1 MGGGQEDCLVL
12 GEYMDSSVF
21 RLDAG
26 ALAAAY
32 RSRSLS
38 PVEVVSAVI
47 DRAEATQAAL
57 NAFACLDRSGA
68 LATATQSE
76 KRWRSGAP
84 LGPLDGVPV
93 SIKDNIYASGMPTR
107 FGSCAIA
114 EADSSGSDSPSVAR
128 LREAGAIVFG
138 KTTLPDFAHKIVTD
152 SPLTG
157 VTRNPW
163 NVTRSPGG
171 SSGGAAAAVAA
182 GIGPLAVGTDGG
194 GSIRV
199 PAAWTGTFGLKP
211 SFGRVPHHPRGA
223 FPTVSHVGPMTRTVK
238 DSALMLTAMTRPDS
252 RDWYALP
259 FDPVNYAD
267 RLERDFEGLR
277 IAASMDLGL
286 GVPVESDIAAAVE
299 KAVTAIEQIGVS
311 VDRTQPAQISAC
323 MDVHRI
329 HWTSFSARLARRL
342 GERADRLDPSMKL
355 LVAAGDSLPQGAF
368 ADAVVARGE
377 LGSLLNGFFDRYDL
391 LVAPVIN
398 ISAPVIAEIDP
409 LEPPLPV
416 LTAWC
421 NQAGLPAASLPCG
434 LTAEGLPIGLQVVG
448 GPRADTLVL
457 SFCHRLEQA
466 FGRFEPPFA
475 A

>member
-1 MGGGQEDCLVL
+1 
-12 GEYMDSSVF
+12 MDNSVF
-21 RLDAG
+21 RLDAVE
-26 ALAAAY
+26 LAAAY

-38 PVEVVSAVI
+38 PVEVVSTVL
-47 DRAEATQAAL
+47 DRAEAMQASL
-57 NAFACLDRSGA
+57 NAFACLDRTGA
-68 LATATQSE
+68 LAAAAQSE

-84 LGPLDGVPV
+84 LGPLDGIPV

-107 FGSCAIA
+107 FGSHAIA
-114 EADSSGSDSPSVAR
+114 EADSAGPDSPSVAR

-163 NVTRSPGG
+163 NVACSPGG
-171 SSGGAAAAVAA
+171 SSGGAAAAIAA
-182 GIGPLAVGTDGG
+182 GVGPLAVGTDGG

-223 FPTVSHVGPMTRTVK
+223 FATVSHVGPMTRTVK
-238 DSALMLTAMTRPDS
+238 DAALMLTVMARPDS

-259 FDPVNYAD
+259 YGGEDYAAG
-267 RLERDFEGLR
+267 LNCDFKGLR
-277 IAASMDLGL
+277 VAASADLGL
-286 GVPVESDIAAAVE
+286 GVPVEADIAAGVERAV
-299 KAVTAIEQIGVS
+299 AAIEQLGAS
-311 VDRTQPAQISAC
+311 VDRAHPPEVAGC
-323 MDVHRI
+323 LDVHRV

-342 GERADRLDPSMKL
+342 GERADRLDPSMRL
-355 LVAAGDSLPQGAF
+355 LVEAGNALPPGAF
-368 ADAVVARGE
+368 PDAVVARGE
-377 LGSLLNGFFDRYDL
+377 LGSLINGFFDRYDL

-398 ISAPVIAEIDP
+398 INAPVIAELDP

-421 NQAGLPAASLPCG
+421 NQTGLPAASLPCG
-434 LTAEGLPIGLQVVG
+434 VTAEGLPVGLQVVG
-448 GPRADTLVL
+448 GPRADALVL

-466 FGRFEPPFA
+466 FGRFQPDIA
-475 A
+475 V